1 MMPIKQQK
9 IVENITIL
17 VRFTKI
23 LLAIVILLLV
33 QRSALAVNFGL
44 FSDIKL
50 VDSNAANDNIGFTL
64 GDLDFYA
71 THEISDNTRGFVE
84 LVFENTASGIVTDL
98 ERLWIMRT
106 FSEEFKVSAGRFH
119 TPLGRWNRTYHHGA
133 LIQDTVSRPFFLD
146 FEDGSAGVLP
156 VHLVGVLFTGDFI
169 NTNDE
174 VNYEFAIGNGPSL
187 DSSGGLSPTTKP
199 KIEVNG
205 SSDKN
210 ANKTL
215 AARIIYAHDSVPLKI
230 GFFAMMHD
238 VAESATANTGLTSL
252 GLTLVK
258 QTIIGSDLL
267 YSNDHVDLLSEYYQF
282 TNDSNVGS
290 TQSYSATAWF
300 VQLGYKITD
309 TVKII
314 AREESLSFD
323 KNNDSYF
330 LILGTEQ
337 ARHHLLAL
345 RYDLDESNALKLELN
360 NAEND
365 ISADT
370 TSITLQWA
378 FLIP

>member
-1 MMPIKQQK
+1 MTYTVRYLK
-9 IVENITIL
+9 INTDTIL
-17 VRFTKI
+17 GPYPK
-23 LLAIVILLLV
+23 LLLTLLV
-33 QRSALAVNFGL
+33 MLLLSRTVLAVNFGL

-50 VDSNAANDNIGFTL
+50 VESNAKNDNIGFAL

-84 LVFENTASGIVTDL
+84 LVFENTNNGIITDL
-98 ERLWIMRT
+98 ERLWIMRS
-106 FSEEFKVSAGRFH
+106 FSDELNISAGRFH
-119 TPLGRWNRTYHHGA
+119 TPLGRWNRTYHHGS

-146 FEDGSAGVLP
+146 FEDGDAAVLP
-156 VHLVGVLFTGDFI
+156 VHLVGVMLTGDFI
-169 NTNDE
+169 NANDE
-174 VNYEFAIGNGPSL
+174 INYEVAIGNGPSL
-187 DSSGGLSPTTKP
+187 DSSNGFSPTTKP
-199 KIEVNG
+199 EIDING

-215 AARIIYAHDSVPLKI
+215 VARIIYAHDSTPLKI

-238 VAESATANTGLTSL
+238 VAESATANAGLTSL
-252 GLTLVK
+252 GSTLVK

-267 YSNDHVDLLSEYYQF
+267 YNNDSFEILSEYYQF
-282 TNDSNVGS
+282 TNNSNVGS
-290 TQSYSATAWF
+290 TASYSATAWF

-309 TVKII
+309 KLKII
-314 AREESLSFD
+314 AREESLSFN

-360 NAEND
+360 NTDND
-365 ISADT
+365 ISVDT